1 MAQMTEQTSVNVVE
15 GNVGLALR
23 ARSRRRGHASS
34 KHRWWPYLFALP
46 ALVTLGLVF
55 VYPLVAVV
63 RDSFYSGTVSH
74 LAYTGLSNYHL
85 VFTNPIFIQSL
96 LNNLRLLTTVPVMA
110 VIALLVALVLN
121 EVVRGWRVYRFVV
134 FIPYILPAVAM
145 GLCFAYLLQ
154 ESGSVNGILNDLHL
168 HALAF
173 DWLGSEQLSIYS
185 VGGVVIWQQLGF
197 GIVLFTAGL
206 LGLPEEVIEAAVMD
220 GTNWWQRQWHV
231 VIPQLRRVIELFVV
245 LEAITVLSWV
255 FTYVYVITHGGPGT
269 SSSVMTYYIWQNGF
283 EFGAVGVAATAAVIL
298 LAMAGILIA
307 VYVTIRARRGDL

>member
-1 MAQMTEQTSVNVVE
+1 MAQVKTEATANE
-15 GNVGLALR
+15 LGLELP
-23 ARSRRRGHASS
+23 RSRVDQGRRRAVGQ
-34 KHRWWPYLFALP
+34 HRWWPYLFALP
-46 ALVTLGLVF
+46 AIVVLALVF
-55 VYPLVAVV
+55 IYPLVDVV
-63 RDSFYSGTVSH
+63 RDSFYSGTVSQ
-74 LAYTGLSNYHL
+74 LTYTGLSNYHL
-85 VFTNPIFIQSL
+85 VLTNPVFIQSL
-96 LNNLRLLTTVPVMA
+96 LNNLRLLSTVPVMA
-110 VIALLVALVLN
+110 VVALVVALVLN

-154 ESGSVNGILNDLHL
+154 EDGSVNAILNDLHL

-185 VGGVVIWQQLGF
+185 VGGVIIWQQLGF

-206 LGLPEEVIEAAVMD
+206 LGLPQEVIEAAIMD

-283 EFGAVGVAATAAVIL
+283 EFGAVGIAATAAVIL